1 MKLFIDYFLDGIMG
15 DEQLACYHQKF
26 RDPDE
31 MEVLKYKLLQFF
43 RWKLDGCPF
52 YIGKTM
58 YEAH

>member
-52 YIGKTM
+52 YIVKTM